1 MASRKGAG
9 EGWEEGQVRPGRALG
24 ATPGPGAVFWKE
36 EVAEVVSRRGTGT
49 GTGVGVGSMV
59 VSVVSTAAG
68 GRRGGGARAG
78 KGAGPAEQP
87 AASILTQDSGRLK

>member
-1 MASRKGAG
+1 M
-9 EGWEEGQVRPGRALG
+9 
-24 ATPGPGAVFWKE
+24 
-36 EVAEVVSRRGTGT
+36 
-49 GTGVGVGSMV
+49 GVGSMV

-87 AASILTQDSGRLK
+87 AASIQTQDSGRLK